1 MRSADFSKTHTLIML
16 SGGLDSLY
24 VLHEALT
31 RSDDVLWVHHVNL
44 VNREQRHRAEALACA
59 RIVAWCTANLRPFR
73 YTESTIDH
81 SAFELFGRD
90 LLMVAF
96 EAGVV
101 AQNAHAL
108 WKRGFDRWMLGYCQ
122 EEADELVNGVPA
134 ASTARRGLTETCIAT
149 SAAPLIAPPL
159 HSRPLLPK
167 RAQLDAL
174 PAELAALA
182 WTCRRPIW
190 REDTPAECGSCKTCK
205 LMRGIRA
212 GQPTTSTSTSDATP
226 RALTCD

>member
-1 MRSADFSKTHTLIML
+1 MRSADFSRTHTLIML

-31 RSDDVLWVHHVNL
+31 RTDDVLWVHHVNL
-44 VNREQRHRAEALACA
+44 INREQRHRAEALACA
-59 RIVAWCTANLRPFR
+59 NIAAWCTEHTRPFR

-96 EAGVV
+96 EAGLVV
-101 AQNAHAL
+101 QNAHAL

-122 EEADELVNGVPA
+122 EEANELVNGVPVA
-134 ASTARRGLTETCIAT
+134 HSARRGLTETCIAT
-149 SAAPLIAPPL
+149 SAAPLVAPPL
-159 HSRPLLPK
+159 HSGPLLSK
-167 RAQLDAL
+167 RAQLEAL
-174 PAELAALA
+174 PPELAALA

-190 REDTPAECGSCKTCK
+190 RQDTPTECGACKTCK
-205 LMRGIRA
+205 LMRAIRVEL
-212 GQPTTSTSTSDATP
+212 PPSTSTFPTP
-226 RALTCD
+226 RATT